1 MELKDLVFEKEGHIA
16 YIYINRPQAL
26 NSFTLDTLDEFYQV
40 QDELFADTD
49 IRVIVLASRGKLFSA
64 GIDVSV
70 LKDGTPQYAIRYIQ
84 KLQEYYN
91 RWEKLPQPIIAAV
104 HSTCIG
110 GSVENILSCDIRVS
124 AQSATFSV
132 PEINFGMSPDM
143 GATQRLT
150 RAVGPGHAKRLIM
163 TGDFIDADEAVRIG
177 LVDFVVP
184 DDELMDFTNKLAKRI
199 ANKPPLA
206 VSVAKKAVNLAND
219 TALSVGLQFEQ
230 LGSCFLFGTEDFKE
244 GPAAFFEKRKPNFQG
259 K

>member
-1 MELKDLVFEKEGHIA
+1 MELKDLIYEKEGHIA
-16 YIYINRPQAL
+16 YVYINRPQAL
-26 NSFTLDTLDEFYQV
+26 NSFTLDTLDEFYWV
-40 QDELFADTD
+40 QDDLLADTN
-49 IRVIVLASRGKLFSA
+49 IRVVILAARGKLFSA
-64 GIDVSV
+64 GIDISV
-70 LKDGTPQYAIRYIQ
+70 LKQGTPQFAVRYIQ

-104 HSTCIG
+104 HATCIG

-124 AQSATFSV
+124 AKSATYSV

-150 RAVGPGHAKRLIM
+150 RAVGASQARRLIM
-163 TGDFIDADEAVRIG
+163 TGDFIDAEEALRIG

-184 DDELMDFTNKLAKRI
+184 DEELMDFTKQLAEKI
-199 ANKPPLA
+199 ASKPPLA
-206 VSVAKKAVNLAND
+206 ISVAKKAVNLACD

>member
-1 MELKDLVFEKEGHIA
+1 MELKDLIFEKDGHIA
-16 YIYINRPQAL
+16 YVYINRPEAL
-26 NSFTLDTLDEFYQV
+26 NTFTLHTLDEFFQV
-40 QDELFADTD
+40 QDAIFEDMD
-49 IRVIVLASRGKLFSA
+49 IRVVVLGAKGKLFSA

-70 LKDGTPQYAIRYIQ
+70 LQQGTPQFAIRYIQ

-110 GSVENILSCDIRVS
+110 GSIENILSCDIRVS
-124 AQSATFSV
+124 AQSATYSL
-132 PEINFGMSPDM
+132 PEINFGFSPDM

-150 RAVGPGHAKRLIM
+150 RAVGAGQAKRLIM
-163 TGDFIDADEAVRIG
+163 TGDFIDSSEALRLG

-184 DDELMDFTNKLAKRI
+184 DEELMEFTNKMAKKI
-199 ANKPPLA
+199 AFKPPLA

-219 TALSVGLQFEQ
+219 TAMSVGLQFEQ
-230 LGSCFLFGTEDFKE
+230 LGSAFLFCTEDFKE

>member
-1 MELKDLVFEKEGHIA
+1 MELKDLIFEKDGHIA
-16 YIYINRPQAL
+16 YVYINRPQAL
-26 NSFTLDTLDEFYQV
+26 NSFTLDTLDEFYRV
-40 QDELFADTD
+40 QDAIFEDMD
-49 IRVIVLASRGKLFSA
+49 IRVVVLAARGKLFSA
-64 GIDVSV
+64 GIDISV
-70 LKDGTPQYAIRYIQ
+70 LQSGTPQFALRYIH

-91 RWEKLPQPIIAAV
+91 RWEKLPQPIISAV

-124 AQSATFSV
+124 AQSATYSV
-132 PEINFGMSPDM
+132 PEINFGFSPDM

-150 RAVGPGHAKRLIM
+150 RTVGASQAKRLIM
-163 TGDFIDADEAVRIG
+163 TGDFIDANEALRIG

-184 DDELMDFTNKLAKRI
+184 DEELMDFTNKLAKKI

-206 VSVAKKAVNLAND
+206 VGVAKKAINLAND
-219 TALSVGLQFEQ
+219 TSLSVGLQFEQ
-230 LGSCFLFGTEDFKE
+230 LGSCFLFSTEDFKE